1 MAMRDT
7 EDASGSAPHGI
18 LDSLRRVLSTVIEL
32 LYTRA
37 ELFTTEVEEEFHRA
51 AGLLVWALVAI
62 IAGGFT
68 LLLLSL
74 SIVIAFWDDHR
85 LLAALFVTMLFACV
99 LLTALFTLRSRLK
112 SRPPLLAE
120 TLAELRRDRDALAR
134 KEHG

>member
-1 MAMRDT
+1 MLDQ
-7 EDASGSAPHGI
+7 EDASGPAPHGM

-51 AGLLVWALVAI
+51 AGLLLWALVAI

-68 LLLLSL
+68 ILLLSL
-74 SIVIAFWDDHR
+74 TVVIAFWDDHR
-85 LLAALFVTMLFACV
+85 LLAALFVTLLFAIV
-99 LLTALFTLRSRLK
+99 FGVALFTLRTRIR

-120 TLAELRRDRDALAR
+120 TLAELRRDRDALGGKDR
-134 KEHG
+134 G